1 MPSPLDNRPLKSGA
15 ASTFVRGAAD
25 SRHLDPIDPVAHW
38 QRLLDAGLIGNKSRM
53 SAAAIDN
60 LIASEIAL
68 GLRRPTNRGE
78 R

>member
-1 MPSPLDNRPLKSGA
+1 MPTPPDNRPFKSDA
-15 ASTFVRGAAD
+15 ASTYVRGAAD

-53 SAAAIDN
+53 SASAIDN

-68 GLRRPTNRGE
+68 GLRRATSRG
-78 R
+78 RQ